1 MNDLTKLTDE
11 QLAML
16 YIDGNNRAFD
26 LLLSRNQSR
35 LFSYI
40 IFVVKDRDV
49 AEDIFQE
56 TFVKVITRLQQGRYV
71 PSGKFAAWLMKI
83 SHNVIMDWYREQRS
97 EKVVDASDNGD
108 LSRFA
113 GDEEL
118 DTFIEQDFVNNQ
130 IYSDVRHMM
139 EHPVLHSPHSYRIH
153 ELDVADF
160 YAYDTANGDD
170 RTADLIYAEGPVML
184 IVAPDLSAADQG
196 CVGLLNEAYDYA
208 VLHGIPCY
216 CLTASDAEAQANW
229 NEHTGAEYPCLQ
241 SDERMLKTI
250 VRANPGLV
258 VLSDGKVVAKWSNWN
273 LPDEAELDSLLFPR
287 QPQPTQ
293 FNH

>member
-139 EHPVLHSPHSYRIH
+139 EMLPAVQREVVFMRYYQQLSFKEIAECTGVSINTALGRMR
-153 ELDVADF
+153 
-160 YAYDTANGDD
+160 YA
-170 RTADLIYAEGPVML
+170 I
-184 IVAPDLSAADQG
+184 
-196 CVGLLNEAYDYA
+196 LNMRKMARENN
-208 VLHGIPCY
+208 I
-216 CLTASDAEAQANW
+216 
-229 NEHTGAEYPCLQ
+229 
-241 SDERMLKTI
+241 
-250 VRANPGLV
+250 
-258 VLSDGKVVAKWSNWN
+258 N
-273 LPDEAELDSLLFPR
+273 LEMV
-287 QPQPTQ
+287 
-293 FNH
+293 